1 MGEPT
6 TIELGGE
13 EYQVQRDGGTVR
25 LGRQVGG
32 STTWL
37 DDIDVSA
44 LPGPAQ
50 EALERGEHEDLT
62 LRTALLGVVRAE
74 VDRGA

>member
-1 MGEPT
+1 MSEST

-13 EYQVQRDGGTVR
+13 EYLVQREGDALR

-32 STTWL
+32 DTIWL
-37 DDIDVSA
+37 DDVEVSA

-50 EALERGEHEDLT
+50 EALERGDHTDQT
-62 LRTALLGVVRAE
+62 LQTALLGVVRAE
-74 VDRGA
+74 VNRGA

>member
-1 MGEPT
+1 MSEST

-13 EYQVQRDGGTVR
+13 EYLVRREGGTLQ

-32 STTWL
+32 DTVWL
-37 DDIDVSA
+37 DEIDASQ
-44 LPGPAQ
+44 LPGPAR
-50 EALERGEHEDLT
+50 EALERGELSDTT
-62 LRTALLGVVRAE
+62 LQTALLGVVQAE

>member
-1 MGEPT
+1 VSEST

-13 EYQVQRDGGTVR
+13 EYLVQREGDALR

-32 STTWL
+32 DTVWL
-37 DDIDVSA
+37 DDVEVSA

-50 EALERGEHEDLT
+50 EALERGDHTDQT
-62 LRTALLGVVRAE
+62 LQTALLGVVRAE
-74 VDRGA
+74 VNRGA

>member
-1 MGEPT
+1 MSDAT

-25 LGRQVGG
+25 LGRRVGG
-32 STTWL
+32 GTTWL
-37 DDIDVSA
+37 DDIEVSA

-50 EALERGEHEDLT
+50 QALERGEHGDST